1 LKAISLRKY
10 ILAGMVVWL
19 PIIVTFVILRF
30 IIDLLD
36 QTISLI
42 PRAYQPEILLG
53 TNIPGLGVILSLFL
67 LVITGIIATNIIG
80 QRLFVWSE
88 SILAKIPLVRTIYN
102 TSKQVIQAMF
112 SPNSKAFRKV
122 LLVEYPRKGIY
133 SIGFQTGVT
142 TSSVREHIGKDLVSI
157 FIPTTPNP
165 TAGFIMMFPQ
175 SEVIELSMS
184 VDEALKFIISLGMM
198 QPAEKA

>member
-1 LKAISLRKY
+1 MKSISLRKY
-10 ILAGMVVWL
+10 LLAGMVVWL
-19 PIIVTFVILRF
+19 PILVTFVILRF

-42 PRAYQPEILLG
+42 PKSYQPEVLLG
-53 TNIPGLGVILSLFL
+53 MHVPGLGVILSLFL
-67 LVITGIIATNIIG
+67 LVITGMIATNIIG

-88 SILAKIPLVRTIYN
+88 SILAKIPLVRTIYY
-102 TSKQVIQAMF
+102 TAKQVIQAIF

-122 LLVEYPRKGIY
+122 LLVQYPRKGIY
-133 SIGFQTGVT
+133 SIGFQTGVANN
-142 TSSVREHIGKDLVSI
+142 SVSEHIGKDLVSI

-165 TAGFIMMFPQ
+165 TAGFIMMFPR

-198 QPAEKA
+198 QPSEKA

>member
-1 LKAISLRKY
+1 MKAISLRKY

-42 PRAYQPEILLG
+42 PRAYQPEMLLG

>member
-1 LKAISLRKY
+1 
-10 ILAGMVVWL
+10 MVVWL

-42 PRAYQPEILLG
+42 PRAYQPEMLLG

>member
-1 LKAISLRKY
+1 MKAISLRKY